1 MNGKTGERSVRAAAC
16 AMASAVF
23 MLGTLV
29 AAGDARGFQN
39 EPEGWEKAKL
49 GASFEEIHKAYPQA
63 KDVTPP
69 LPADAPKKDGKQFIR
84 YLQLDDA
91 RPLGLPSCRTNLSFV
106 EDKLYR
112 LDFNC
117 GNTDAVEA
125 ALRKKFGAPSMELA
139 DRGVWWMSQKH
150 TVTMNPRSRAFAFI
164 LRSLETKL
172 QGVIVGGPQSDGATS
187 PPAAGAASEPDP
199 GKPADAK

>member
-1 MNGKTGERSVRAAAC
+1 
-16 AMASAVF
+16 MASAVF
-23 MLGTLV
+23 TLGIFV
-29 AAGDARGFQN
+29 AAGEAHGFQN
-39 EPEGWEKAKL
+39 EPDGWEKAKL

-69 LPADAPKKDGKQFIR
+69 LSTEAAPKDRPQFIR
-84 YLQLDDA
+84 YLRLEDA
-91 RPLGLPSCRTNLSFV
+91 RALGLSPCRTNFSFV

-112 LDFNC
+112 LDFDC

-125 ALRKKFGAPSMELA
+125 ALRKEFGAPSLEA
-139 DRGVWWMSQKH
+139 PEQGIWWMSQKH

-172 QGVIVGGPQSDGATS
+172 QGVMVGGPTSDGGA
-187 PPAAGAASEPDP
+187 PPPEAGTTQPAP